1 MKNVLIVEDESIVAL
16 EIASFIKELDLEVV
30 GIAPSAKK
38 AYGFVEKQQVDLILM
53 DVYIKGEEDG
63 IECAQNIRK
72 NEKIPIIYISAFSDD
87 ETLDRAILTNPI
99 SYLIKPFN
107 RQELKVAIKIA
118 LNRSRRE
125 ADKATLRKG
134 DVVFDEEF
142 SFDTI
147 NSELIM
153 LGEVVHLT
161 KQEKHLLSYLVRSK
175 NNIVDMYAFEN
186 ELWPDKESNEN
197 RRRALV
203 ARVRAKLNYKF
214 LETVHSIGY
223 RLNI

>member
-1 MKNVLIVEDESIVAL
+1 MKSILIVEDESIVAL
-16 EIASFIKELDLEVV
+16 EIASFIKELGFEVV
-30 GIAPSAKK
+30 GIASSADK
-38 AYGFVEKQQVDLILM
+38 AYKFVAEKSVDLILM
-53 DVYIKGEEDG
+53 DVYIKGDEDG
-63 IECAQNIRK
+63 ILCAQTVRK
-72 NEKIPIIYISAFSDD
+72 TKQIPIIYISAFSDD

-99 SYLIKPFN
+99 SYLTKPFN

-118 LNRSRRE
+118 LNRSRRKD
-125 ADKATLRKG
+125 DKLMLRKG

-142 SFDTI
+142 SFDTL
-147 NSELIM
+147 NSDLIM

-161 KQEKHLLSYLVRSK
+161 KQEKQLLSYLVGSK
-175 NNIVDMYAFEN
+175 NNIVNVYEFEN

-203 ARVRAKLNYKF
+203 ARLRAKLNYKF
-214 LETVHSIGY
+214 LETIHSVGY